1 MGTQTQSVCDSF
13 KQAILGGSSINMS
26 SDTVK
31 CALYTSSATLGASTT
46 NYTST
51 GEVSGTGYTAGG
63 QTLSGLTTGL
73 SSNTAYLT
81 WSNPSWTGS
90 TLTGVV
96 AALIYD
102 STAGVAIAVL
112 TFSSTSTTD
121 GTFTL
126 VFPSAGA
133 SSTITLT

>member
-1 MGTQTQSVCDSF
+1 MASTAAVCNGW
-13 KQAILGGSSINMS
+13 KQAIMAGTVNMS
-26 SDTVK
+26 SDTIK
-31 CALYTSSATLGASTT
+31 CALYTSSASLSASTT
-46 NYTST
+46 NYTSS

-73 SSNTAYLT
+73 SSSTAYLT
-81 WSNPSWTGS
+81 WSNPSWTSS

-102 STAGVAIAVL
+102 STSGVAIAVL
-112 TFSSTSTTD
+112 TFASTSTTA

-126 VFPSAGA
+126 VLPTAGA

>member
-1 MGTQTQSVCDSF
+1 MGSQTQAVCDSF

-26 SDTVK
+26 GDTIK
-31 CALYTSSATLGASTT
+31 CALYTSSANLSASTT
-46 NYTST
+46 GYTTS

-63 QTLSGLTTGL
+63 TTLSGLTTGL
-73 SSNTAYLT
+73 SSNTAYVT

-102 STAGVAIAVL
+102 STTSIAIAVL
-112 TFSSTSTTD
+112 TFASTSTTA

-126 VFPSAGA
+126 VLPTAGS